1 MKRAG
6 AVDAKAIDE
15 LAGLIYE
22 GPLEAIPWQQALEQ
36 LRRRLGANHVT
47 LLLQATTP
55 HSQGLA
61 INAGELATEAVG
73 AYHGQYYALDPFVGL
88 PSDHVVTVSEFLDE
102 SSWLASDYY
111 QRFLRGMDV
120 FHILGADIHL
130 ADGGGCRLRVSRPRR
145 APQFSAADKALCD
158 RLLPHFRRAL
168 RVHVHI
174 SRLEA
179 ERSLYS
185 ETLSRMEVAT
195 IFLDDTGKLLRSNA
209 IAARMLQA
217 GDGIGE
223 RHGQLRANLPSEQ
236 QRLQHLIA
244 AALSPQAPPGPRL
257 VEAMSI
263 TRSGGGHLSLMV
275 QRMARGSALEGERRA
290 ALVIFLR
297 DHEQVQR
304 APEEI
309 VRQVFRFTPAE
320 TALAM
325 QLLNG
330 LSLEQAADA
339 LHVTRNTAR
348 THLSRIFAKL
358 GVRRQT
364 EMMRVLL
371 GSVVSL
377 GAAEVHDAD
386 A

>member
-1 MKRAG
+1 MSPA
-6 AVDAKAIDE
+6 DNIDE

-22 GPLEAIPWQQALEQ
+22 GPLEAIPWQLALER
-36 LRRRLGANHVT
+36 LRRTLDANHVT

-55 HSQGLA
+55 HSQGLV
-61 INAGELATEAVG
+61 INAGAQATEAVG

-88 PSDHVVTVSEFLDE
+88 PSDHVVTVGEFLDE
-102 SSWLASDYY
+102 RSWLESAYY
-111 QRFLRGMDV
+111 QRFLSGMDV

-130 ADGGGCRLRVSRPRR
+130 PDGGNCRLRVSRPRS
-145 APQFSAADKALCD
+145 ALPFSAADKALCD

-168 RVHVHI
+168 RVYAHI

-185 ETLSRMEVAT
+185 ETLSRMDVAT
-195 IFLDDTGKLLRSNA
+195 IFLDQSGRVLRTNA
-209 IAARMLQA
+209 VAEQLLQA
-217 GDGIGE
+217 ADGLSCLRGRLRAAAPAE
-223 RHGQLRANLPSEQ
+223 QLRLQ
-236 QRLQHLIA
+236 QLIA
-244 AALSPQAPPGPRL
+244 AALSPAAQPMPRL
-257 VEAMSI
+257 AEAMSI
-263 TRSGGGHLSLMV
+263 TRRAGGGHLSLMV
-275 QRMARGSALEGERRA
+275 QPMARGAALEGERRA
-290 ALVIFLR
+290 AAVIFLR
-297 DHEQVQR
+297 DHEQVHR
-304 APEEI
+304 APEEV
-309 VRQVFRFTPAE
+309 VRQVFRLTPAE

-325 QLLNG
+325 QLLKG
-330 LSLEQAADA
+330 LSLEQSAAA

-386 A
+386 S